1 MIVHFKRRWH
11 SVAFP
16 TTTAFFAALF
26 GVYFVALSTW
36 VVGARVSMK
45 TLLGDGGNTA
55 MQTRIRCHGN
65 FAEYVPF
72 ALLLIAFAESSGSGQ
87 TFIHVLLIVLLVARL
102 LHPVGMFAP
111 VSSPR
116 QFACRG
122 GGMIATLLVILVT
135 AGVLLVRFA

>member
-1 MIVHFKRRWH
+1 LAV
-11 SVAFP
+11 P